1 MKRRARLATLVY
13 GVAAAA
19 YLVDRISKW
28 LVESRLARRPPLEL
42 IPGVLQ
48 LNYTQ
53 NSGGAFGLGGSASWL
68 FAGATIAV
76 SVAILLLSTR
86 VHRTAVAVGMGLVL
100 GGGLG
105 NLTDRIIRGDG
116 FFSGRVVDFIDL
128 RVWPVFNVA
137 DACIVVGALII
148 VFASARRSDRS

>member
-1 MKRRARLATLVY
+1 M
-13 GVAAAA
+13 
-19 YLVDRISKW
+19 DRVSKW
-28 LVESRLARRPPLEL
+28 LVVRDLAGRPPVEL

-76 SVAILLLSTR
+76 SVAIVILAFR
-86 VHRTAVAVGMGLVL
+86 VHRTGVAVGMGLVL

-105 NLTDRIIRGDG
+105 NLTDRIVRGSA
-116 FFSGRVVDFIDL
+116 FSGRVVDFIDL
-128 RVWPVFNVA
+128 HVWPVFNLA
-137 DACIVVGALII
+137 DAAIVVGAILI
-148 VFASARRSDRS
+148 VLSSMRGSQRT

>member
-1 MKRRARLATLVY
+1 VKRRARLATLVY

-28 LVESRLARRPPLEL
+28 LVVSRLAGRPPVEV
-42 IPGVLQ
+42 IHGVLQ

-76 SVAILLLSTR
+76 SIAIVLLSAR
-86 VHRTAVAVGMGLVL
+86 VNRFAVAVGMGLVL

-105 NLTDRIIRGDG
+105 NLTDRIIRGG
-116 FFSGRVVDFIDL
+116 RFSGRVVDFIDL
-128 RVWPVFNVA
+128 RIWPVFNVA
-137 DACIVVGALII
+137 DGCIVVGALLI
-148 VFASARRSDRS
+148 VFASTRRSDRS

>member
-1 MKRRARLATLVY
+1 VERRARLASIVFA
-13 GVAAAA
+13 VAGGA
-19 YLVDRISKW
+19 YLIDRLTKW
-28 LVESRLARRPPLEL
+28 LVVRDLAGRPPLVL

-76 SVAILLLSTR
+76 SVAIVVLAFR
-86 VHRTAVAVGMGLVL
+86 VHRAAVAAGMGLVL

-105 NLTDRIIRGDG
+105 NLTDRIVRGDG
-116 FFSGRVVDFIDL
+116 FSGRVVDFIDL
-128 RVWPVFNVA
+128 HVWPVFNVA
-137 DACIVVGALII
+137 DAAIVVGAVLI
-148 VFASARRSDRS
+148 VFSSARRADRS